1 MKTPSAIE
9 QLTDG
14 TFPATWVYNIVED
27 KRAFSGPKT
36 PAQHFNGDCNK
47 GLTPSEVLQRWHET
61 SRTKDKTTGKYRTVR
76 KNGLG
81 VLTGPASG
89 CLIAVDI
96 DGADAEDVFA
106 EWMGDDYPT
115 VENPGTM
122 SWRGRPTNR
131 QLLYRMPT
139 WAQEF
144 FETFTKAQ
152 LDKNLRDG
160 SRNSEICLRY
170 GGCYTVL
177 PGSYHPV
184 TEEKYQWLSYNDGQV
199 ADLPGRLLD
208 WLMTNHSKQNE
219 TYIPNELSE
228 LLTVETGPIT
238 GKNVP
243 ALARDFR
250 MEILQHLATTD
261 SEGGATDPDDPY
273 ALVWQLYDAAVW
285 AQDRQ
290 PLHREHGNPDK
301 PLVGGC
307 PFHESQSGTSFV
319 LFPDVKNEKASGLF
333 GWKCLAEE
341 VGGNCITLL
350 HALRTGDIDAGWPD
364 AKTLEEYCIEGAR
377 LLGKRYPEDF
387 SAAVTWRQELKYDHS
402 KSTLQWARQ
411 IEADYENPAEADIEL
426 ARLAADHGLRWGVEQ
441 IRRALQ
447 DDHDFKTAANPQG
460 SQERK
465 DSAQGLQFCIPDVLL
480 RPSTVLFHGRGGCGK
495 SQAAMALARH
505 IAKGEPFKVRGT
517 LMPVTQGK
525 VLWCN
530 GDQNKEIFETQLESN
545 GLADN
550 PNFLSWPKF
559 RLRWQARLAAKI
571 RELKPALVVI
581 DSLSGCMPGVDNNKQ
596 EITKPL
602 YDLEVANGTDFPSTT
617 IIIIHHNSK
626 AGQGA
631 DAFRGHSG
639 IADAVTET
647 WGLKKPTDE
656 EMRDQAYGPKT
667 EMTRVIRIGKSRL
680 DREGDEFLTVMGEDF
695 SMSIEDFTKIASP
708 RKHSGQIPVIQ
719 QVHEQ
724 IRTMTSIGRGITRK
738 EIEVAVGSKSGCN
751 AVRSSLRRLKL
762 KGLIDNCTKA
772 LEGHRGRAEE
782 EWYEC
787 TDKGIALM
795 AANSYEESDPE
806 KVIAKLKNS
815 RSHGETESNSFFDC

>member
-1 MKTPSAIE
+1 MKTPPAIE
-9 QLTDG
+9 QLKDG
-14 TFPATWVYNIVED
+14 TFPATWIYNIVED
-27 KRAFSGPKT
+27 KRAFSGAKT
-36 PAQHFNGDCNK
+36 PAEHFNGDCNK
-47 GLTPSEVLQRWHET
+47 GLTPSEVLARWQET
-61 SRTKDKTTGKYRTVR
+61 SRTKDKTTGKYRNVR

-81 VLTGPASG
+81 VLTGPAGG

-96 DGADAEDVFA
+96 DGADAEQVFK
-106 EWMGDDYPT
+106 EWMEDDYPS

-131 QLLYRMPT
+131 QLLYRMPR

-144 FETFTKAQ
+144 FEAFTKAQ

-177 PGSYHPV
+177 PGSYHPD
-184 TEEKYQWLSYNDGQV
+184 TKEKYRWLAYNDGQV
-199 ADLPGRLLD
+199 AELPGRLLD

-219 TYIPNELSE
+219 TYIPAELSE
-228 LLTVETGPIT
+228 LLTIETGPIT

-250 MEILQHLATTD
+250 MEILQHLVTTD
-261 SEGGATDPDDPY
+261 SEGGVTEPDDPH
-273 ALVWQLYDAAVW
+273 ALVWKLYDAAVW
-285 AQDRQ
+285 AEDHQ

-341 VGGNCITLL
+341 IGGNCITLL

-364 AKTLEEYCIEGAR
+364 AKTLEDYCIEGAR
-377 LLGKRYPEDF
+377 LLNKRYPEDF
-387 SAAVTWRQELKYDHS
+387 SSPLTWRQELKYDHS
-402 KSTLQWARQ
+402 KSTLEWARI
-411 IEADYENPAEADIEL
+411 IEADFENPAEADIEL
-426 ARLAADHGLRWGVEQ
+426 ARLAADHNLRWGVEQ

-447 DDHDFKTAANPQG
+447 DDHDFKTAANPQ
-460 SQERK
+460 SFQERK
-465 DSAQGLQFCIPDVLL
+465 GNAQGLQFCIPDVLL

-626 AGQGA
+626 AGVGD
-631 DAFRGHSG
+631 DAFRGHTG

-647 WGLKKPTDE
+647 WGLQKPTDD
-656 EMRDQAYGPKT
+656 EMKELAYGPNT
-667 EMTRVIRIGKSRL
+667 EMSRVIKIGKSRL
-680 DREGDEFLTVMGEDF
+680 DRGGDKFLTVMHEDF
-695 SMSIEDFTKIASP
+695 SMSIEDYTKITTA
-708 RKHSGQIPVIQ
+708 RKYSGEIPTIQ
-719 QVHEQ
+719 RVHEHV
-724 IRTMTSIGRGITRK
+724 RTMTSLGRGTTRK
-738 EIEVAVGSKSGCN
+738 EIEVAIGSQGGCN
-751 AVRSSLRRLKL
+751 AVRSSLRRLRL
-762 KGLIDNCTKA
+762 KGLLDKVSRACESGK
-772 LEGHRGRAEE
+772 GRPKS

-787 TDKGIALM
+787 TEAGLALIAQ
-795 AANSYEESDPE
+795 
-806 KVIAKLKNS
+806 AKTQSLGETLEQLENS
-815 RSHGETESNSFFDC
+815 RSHGEREDNSFFDC